1 MWPYLSDACH
11 THSSGSAQGLNT
23 GSHDAINLAWKLS
36 LALKGLSSPKLMLGS
51 YAEERKQLVQKV
63 IDNDSIIATLISG
76 NYPEKYKN
84 RTGENTRDLLTEW
97 CENAENKNFTLGL
110 SVAYGEFSS

>member
-1 MWPYLSDACH
+1 MLGYRDACH

-36 LALKGLSSPKLMLGS
+36 LALKGFSSPGSMLKS
-51 YAEERKQLVQKV
+51 YADERRELVQKV
-63 IDNDSIIATLISG
+63 IDNDSIIATLMSG
-76 NYPEKYKN
+76 NYPEKYKH
-84 RTGENTRDLLTEW
+84 RTGESTRDLLNEW

-110 SVAYGEFSS
+110 SITYSKIQ